1 MKTQYTFENILNG
14 KHGNGLKAVALSAV
28 NFELSR
34 LIANHPTVKM
44 PTEKV
49 DSPDALRDL
58 ITLPELEGREQGQ
71 KLDALIDGLVAT
83 CALIKDLASSSD
95 YDSAGR
101 ITRPYAYL
109 IDRAITPQGAIERNF
124 AWRADMSAKV
134 ATEQAQLLG
143 IKDAETIGDKAR
155 QRSMEQNSE
164 RIAYALA
171 EVNSH
176 TNLNLMQEDE
186 VNLLDLLNDLN
197 QQTFNGLA
205 LIQASA
211 QSELRRAKRRIEQG
225 LYTKVDEEV
234 ILFAKT
240 ALPE

>member
-1 MKTQYTFENILNG
+1 MKVSYTFDGIISG
-14 KHGNGLKAVALSAV
+14 KHGNGLKAVALSAI
-28 NFELSR
+28 NFELAR
-34 LIANHPTVKM
+34 QIANHPQVKL
-44 PTEKV
+44 PTEV
-49 DSPDALRDL
+49 PESPDALRDL
-58 ITLPELEGREQGQ
+58 ITLPELEGRDFGQ
-71 KLDALIDGLVAT
+71 KLDVLIDGLVAS

-109 IDRAITPQGAIERNF
+109 IDRAITPQGSIERNF

-134 ATEQAQLLG
+134 ATEQAHLLG
-143 IKDAETIGDKAR
+143 IKDSETVGEKAR
-155 QRSMEQNSE
+155 QRSMEQNQE
-164 RIAYALA
+164 RINYALS
-171 EVNSH
+171 EVNSN

-186 VNLLDLLNDLN
+186 VNLIDLLNDLN

-211 QSELRRAKRRIEQG
+211 QSELQRAKRRIEQG